1 MDEVT
6 FRALPLAIVPGRV
19 MTPRPA
25 SEQLVDAAIAHLGAR
40 AARVVDVGTGSGA
53 LAIAIAAALP
63 QVQVWATDIEQA
75 AVALARANVRRHGLG
90 GRVIVRHGDLLAPVP
105 DRIDMIVANLPY
117 LPAAAAA
124 AHPDLALEPKTAV
137 FADGDGLDPYRRL
150 VAAARTRLSPGG
162 LLAIQLHRRVLTAH
176 RDELDQVTA
185 GLVGIAPEFSSTPLD
200 EAA

>member
-6 FRALPLAIVPGRV
+6 FRTLPLAIVPGRV

-25 SEQLVDAAIAHLGAR
+25 SELLVDAAIAHLGER

-53 LAIAIAAALP
+53 VAIAIAAALP
-63 QVQVWATDIEQA
+63 QVQVWATDIDQA

-90 GRVIVRHGDLLAPVP
+90 GRVIIRHGDLLAPVP

-124 AHPDLALEPKTAV
+124 AHPDLAIEPKTAV

-150 VAAARTRLSPGG
+150 VVAARTRLVPGG
-162 LLAIQLHRRVLTAH
+162 LLAIQLHQQVLMAH
-176 RDELDQVTA
+176 RDELDQFTA
-185 GLVGIAPEFSSTPLD
+185 GLVGIAPGFGAMPLD

>member
-6 FRALPLAIVPGRV
+6 FRALPVAIVPGRV

-25 SEQLVDAAIAHLGAR
+25 SERLVDAAIAHLGAR

-53 LAIAIAAALP
+53 VAIAIAIALP
-63 QVQVWATDIEQA
+63 RVQVWATDIDQE
-75 AVALARANVRRHGLG
+75 AVALARANVRRHGLA
-90 GRVIVRHGDLLAPVP
+90 GRVVVRHGDLLAPVP

-117 LPAAAAA
+117 LPVAAAA
-124 AHPDLALEPKTAV
+124 AHPDLAIELKTAV

-150 VAAARTRLSPGG
+150 VAAARARLSPGG
-162 LLAIQLHRRVLTAH
+162 LLAIQLHRQVLTAH
-176 RDELDQVTA
+176 RDELDQLAA
-185 GLVGIAPEFSSTPLD
+185 GLAGVAPELGATSLD